1 MSLEN
6 ARHEMTPKLPDGMY
20 PFIDRRLPLSEMV
33 MGEAPAD
40 LERILREQAAQS
52 GVVIARGVPMELRCE
67 SPQYPAAVL
76 FVYWPHDDA
85 RLHILMPKEF
95 AKGRA

>member
-1 MSLEN
+1 
-6 ARHEMTPKLPDGMY
+6 MTPKLPDGMY
-20 PFIDRRLPLSEMV
+20 PFIDQQLPLSEMV

-40 LERILREQAAQS
+40 LERLLRDQAAENH
-52 GVVIARGVPMELRCE
+52 VLIPRGVPMELRCE
-67 SPQYPAAVL
+67 SPQFPTAVF